1 MAKIGKRVC
10 IIYTGGT
17 LGMLPTAKGY
27 APARDFGALLDERL
41 PELRMATMPDYGL
54 VEYDEPLDSS
64 NASPRHWYELA
75 DRIRALRADYDGFIV
90 IHGTDTLAYTASAL
104 SFLLDDLKVPIIVT
118 GSQIPLC
125 EVRSD
130 AASNLISAAQAIA
143 SGQLDEVGV
152 CFGRQIMRGN
162 RTTKVHA
169 TELDAFHS
177 PNCPPLAEI
186 GTTIRFPNRAEP
198 RPQGP
203 FFTGEIPGY
212 SDVQLAVLRIYPGI
226 SPRLIDAIV
235 DAGTVGIVMRCYGV
249 GTAPTVNPDFMAALK
264 RATGSGV
271 VLVAV
276 SQCLEANVALRRY
289 AAGSALAD
297 IGVVS
302 GYDVMTE
309 AAFAKMHALFSLGW
323 TQKEITEGMQS
334 NLCGELSVG

>member
-1 MAKIGKRVC
+1 MINRRIC

-27 APARDFGALLDERL
+27 APAKDFGALLDKRL
-41 PELRMATMPDYGL
+41 PELRMDSMPDYGL
-54 VEYDEPLDSS
+54 VEYDDPLDSS
-64 NASPRHWYELA
+64 NANPLDWYELA
-75 DRIRALRADYDGFIV
+75 DKIRSLQADYDGFIV
-90 IHGTDTLAYTASAL
+90 IHGTDTLSYTASAL
-104 SFLLDDLKVPIIVT
+104 SFLLDDLRIPIIVT

-130 AASNLISAAQAIA
+130 AASNLISAVQAIA
-143 SGQLDEVGV
+143 AGEISEVGV
-152 CFGRQIMRGN
+152 CFGRQVMRGN

-169 TELDAFHS
+169 TELDAFQS

-186 GTTIRFPNRAEP
+186 GTSIRFLKRAEP
-198 RPQGP
+198 KPQGP
-203 FFTGEIPGY
+203 FFVGEKPNYKNI
-212 SDVQLAVLRIYPGI
+212 QLAVLRIYPGT
-226 SPRLIDAIV
+226 SPRIIDAIV

-249 GTAPTVNPDFMAALK
+249 GTAPTIDREFMAALE
-264 RATGSGV
+264 RATRSGV
-271 VLVAV
+271 VVAAV
-276 SQCLEANVALRRY
+276 SQCLEASVALRRY

-323 TQKEITEGMQS
+323 KREDIAEGMQR
-334 NLCGELSVG
+334 NLCGELTVR